1 MRETCEI
8 IRALLP
14 YYADGEVSE
23 GEAGMIREHVAG
35 CAECRREAAEW
46 AALGRIVSEGLRAE
60 EPFGADELEAAVQRV
75 HEARPLWRAAP
86 TPVRFWRS
94 WAPVAGLAALA
105 LVIAFAA
112 SDLLRF
118 SFADAGVLLRDETAA
133 LVSVPGELATDVP
146 RDYQALRRSARSWPQ
161 RTAEGLGAQW
171 DRGMALSQAVTRR
184 VGPVPLAACAL
195 LLLAAN
201 FALVREAR
209 SSHGRLQRG

>member
-1 MRETCEI
+1 MRETCER

-14 YYADGEVSE
+14 HYADGEVSH
-23 GEAGMIREHVAG
+23 GDAGMIREHVAA

-46 AALGRIVSEGLRAE
+46 AALDRIVSRGLRAE
-60 EPFGADELEAAVQRV
+60 DPVGAEELEAVVQRV
-75 HEARPLWRAAP
+75 RQVRPLWRAAP
-86 TPVRFWRS
+86 APVRFWRS
-94 WAPVAGLAALA
+94 WAPAAGLAALA
-105 LVIAFAA
+105 LVIASVAG
-112 SDLLRF
+112 DLLKLNL
-118 SFADAGVLLRDETAA
+118 ADAGALLRDETAA

-161 RTAEGLGAQW
+161 RTAAGLGTQW

-209 SSHGRLQRG
+209 SSHGRLQGS